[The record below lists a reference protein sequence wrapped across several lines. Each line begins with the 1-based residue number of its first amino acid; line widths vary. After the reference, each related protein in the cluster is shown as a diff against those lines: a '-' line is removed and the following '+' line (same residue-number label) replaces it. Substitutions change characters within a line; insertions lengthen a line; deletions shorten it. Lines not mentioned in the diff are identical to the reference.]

1 MKRPRS
7 GVWGRQVQPAD
18 GERDTVDM
26 LRKLLVPLW
35 CCTLLWLGCS
45 DERGLVPHPEERTT
59 GAAKSVGE
67 ESSHH
72 RSGGARVSDR
82 LRLAFSESARE
93 ILVGTLELRP
103 GDALPLQAGWTPI
116 AAQLL
121 EKAPAADCASL
132 TIDYPLDGSIFPPEI
147 VPPTLL
153 WHDDTP
159 GVDCWLVAFVL
170 NDGKSWLGALV
181 PGDSPPEGE
190 IDPRCLIETNEIY
203 RGTPY
208 QRTAKAWTVHKQVWD
223 RVKQHSVETPYR
235 LYIVGFSGEN
245 PGQVLSCGAITC
257 VTSKDPV
264 GAPIFYRDVPL
275 APSQTERG
283 VIKPLSEAFL
293 PLIAWRLRD
302 ISKPESRLV
311 LTGLLTCANCHSF
324 STDGKTL
331 GMDVDG
337 PAGDKGAYA
346 IVPIEKETIIEQK
359 DIISWNS
366 FQGKPPGQKTI
377 GFLSQVSPDGRYV
390 VTTLN
395 ESVYVQNFT
404 DYRFLQVFYPTRG
417 ILGYYD
423 RETQEIKPLPGADDP
438 RYVHC
443 DPVWTPDGQTIIF
456 ARAEARDPY
465 PPGYRPAVRAN
476 DPNEPQIQYSL
487 YRIPFRNGQG
497 GVPAPIAGAS
507 HNGMSNTF
515 PKVSPDGKWIVFVKC
530 RNGQLLR
537 PDSELWI
544 VPTSGGEARRM
555 RCNTNLM
562 NSWHSFSPNG
572 RWLVFSSKVNTP
584 YTQMFLTHIDENGND
599 SPPILIPNS
608 TAANRAVNLPEFV
621 NRPYEELVAIRVPA
635 TEYLEI
641 GMQGIKLY
649 EQGRLDEALKQFELA
664 LQKQPDYLEAYV
676 SIAVILMDKGHW
688 EEAIPK
694 LEKALQLDPDCWFAH
709 ANLGIIREK
718 QGRKEEALMHF
729 RKAVELMPT
738 NLNARL
744 NLGRALAEAGAF
756 QEAIAQF
763 EAAIKLA
770 PNYGPAHLN
779 LGNAYLELGKYEEA
793 VTAYRRALE
802 LAPSLIDARLGLA
815 EALTRAGKFA
825 EARSEFEGALSEAQG
840 DPYCQ
845 SLVALFLATCPDD
858 ALRDGARAKQLA
870 EAASQ
875 ATSNTDPVCLRSLAA
890 ALAELGDWDNALKTI
905 DQAIRYCPETDSQL
919 ANELQKYRE
928 EFLQRK
934 RIRRSAVP
942 TIPSR

>member
-1 MKRPRS
+1 
-7 GVWGRQVQPAD
+7 
-18 GERDTVDM
+18 M
-26 LRKLLVPLW
+26 LRKVLVPFW
-35 CCTLLWLGCS
+35 CCTLFWLGCS
-45 DERGLVPHPEERTT
+45 DNRDQLPIADKYSAP
-59 GAAKSVGE
+59 AAKSTHE
-67 ESSHH
+67 
-72 RSGGARVSDR
+72 RSNDEGRNGAAGSGRSR
-82 LRLAFSESARE
+82 LMFSKTLRE
-93 ILVGTLELRP
+93 ILVGRLASTDS
-103 GDALPLQAGWTPI
+103 DALPLDTAWTAV
-116 AAQLL
+116 AAQLH
-121 EKAPAADCASL
+121 ESVPGADGAQL

-147 VPPTLL
+147 VPPTIL
-153 WHDDTP
+153 WHDETP
-159 GVDCWLVAFVL
+159 GVDSWLVAFVL
-170 NDGKSWLGALV
+170 ADGRSWLGALV

-190 IDPRCLIETNEIY
+190 IDPRCVTETNEIY

-208 QRTAKAWTVHKQVWD
+208 QQTAKAWTVHKQVWEI
-223 RVKQHSVETPYR
+223 VKRRSVEVPYQ
-235 LYIVGFSGEN
+235 LQIVGFSSAN
-245 PGQVLSCGAITC
+245 PTRVLSFGSITC

-302 ISKPESRLV
+302 ISQPESRLV

-346 IVPIEKETIIEQK
+346 IVPIKKETVIEQK

-366 FQGKPPGQKTI
+366 FEGKPPGQKTI

-390 VTTLN
+390 ITTLN
-395 ESVYVQNFT
+395 ESVYVQNFA

-423 RETQEIKPLPGADDP
+423 RETKQIKPLPGADDP

-465 PPGYRPAVRAN
+465 PPGYRPAARAN

-497 GVPAPIAGAS
+497 GVPEPIPGAS

-515 PKVSPDGKWIVFVKC
+515 PKVSPDGRWIVFVKC

-555 RCNTNLM
+555 RCNTSLM

-621 NRPYEELVAIRVPA
+621 NRPYEEFVAIRVPA

-649 EQGRLDEALKQFELA
+649 EQGRLDEALQRFELA

-676 SIAVILMDKGHW
+676 SIAVILMDQGRW

-694 LEKALQLDPDCWFAH
+694 LEKALDLDPNCWFAH
-709 ANLGIIREK
+709 ANLGIIRER
-718 QGRKEEALMHF
+718 QGRKAEALAHF

-744 NLGRALAEAGAF
+744 NLGRALAEAGSL
-756 QEAIAQF
+756 QEAITQF
-763 EAAIKLA
+763 EAATKLA

-779 LGNAYLELGKYEEA
+779 VGNAYLELGKYEEA
-793 VTAYRRALE
+793 ATAYRRALE
-802 LAPSLIDARLGLA
+802 LEPSLIDARLGLA
-815 EALTRAGKFA
+815 EALARSGKYP
-825 EARSEFEGALSEAQG
+825 EARAEFERALSEAKG

-858 ALRDGARAKQLA
+858 AIRDGPRAKVLA
-870 EAASQ
+870 EAASE
-875 ATSNTDPVCLRSLAA
+875 ATNHADPVCLRSLAA
-890 ALAELGDWDNALKTI
+890 AWAELGDWENALKTI
-905 DQAIRYCPETDSQL
+905 DQAIQHCTRSDAQL

-928 EFLQRK
+928 DFLQK
-934 RIRRSAVP
+934 KPVRRPAAAK
-942 TIPSR
+942 IPSG

>member
-1 MKRPRS
+1 MF
-7 GVWGRQVQPAD
+7 
-18 GERDTVDM
+18 
-26 LRKLLVPLW
+26 RKLFLPLW
-35 CCTLLWLGCS
+35 CCTVLWLGCS
-45 DERGLVPHPEERTT
+45 HHGGQALNTLESKAPAGNTT
-59 GAAKSVGE
+59 GEKSNDDGRDGATI
-67 ESSHH
+67 SG
-72 RSGGARVSDR
+72 RSQ
-82 LRLAFSESARE
+82 LMFSQTVRE
-93 ILVGTLELRP
+93 ILVGRLASADPDTPSL
-103 GDALPLQAGWTPI
+103 DTAWTAI
-116 AAQLL
+116 AAQLQ
-121 EKAPAADCASL
+121 ASAHRADCKRL

-153 WHDDTP
+153 WHDETP
-159 GVDCWLVAFVL
+159 GADAWLVAFVL
-170 NDGKSWLGALV
+170 NDGESWLGALV

-190 IDPRCLIETNEIY
+190 IDPRCLTETNEVY

-208 QRTAKAWTVHKQVWD
+208 QRTAKAWTVHRQLWEK
-223 RVKQHSVETPYR
+223 VKQRSVEAPYR
-235 LYIVGFSGEN
+235 LLIIGFSSDAPTRALSSGA
-245 PGQVLSCGAITC
+245 VLC
-257 VTSKDPV
+257 VTSRDPV

-302 ISKPESRLV
+302 ISQPESRLV

-324 STDGKTL
+324 SKDGKTL

-359 DIISWNS
+359 DIITWNS
-366 FQGKPPGQKTI
+366 FEGKPPGQKTI

-390 VTTLN
+390 ITTLN

-423 RETQEIKPLPGADDP
+423 RETKEMKPLPGADDP

-456 ARAEARDPY
+456 ARAEAKDPY
-465 PPGYRPAVRAN
+465 PPGYRPAVKAN

-497 GVPAPIAGAS
+497 GVPEPIPGAS

-555 RCNTNLM
+555 RCNTSLM

-572 RWLVFSSKVNTP
+572 RWMVFSSKVNTP

-621 NRPYEELVAIRVPA
+621 NRPYEEFVAIRVPA

-641 GMQGIKLY
+641 GMRGIKLY
-649 EQGRLDEALKQFELA
+649 EQGRLDEALQQFELA
-664 LQKQPDYLEAYV
+664 LQKQPDYLEAHV
-676 SIAVILMDKGHW
+676 SIAVILMDQGRW

-718 QGRKEEALMHF
+718 QGRKKEALAHF
-729 RKAVELMPT
+729 QKAVELMPT

-756 QEAIAQF
+756 QEAITQF
-763 EAAIKLA
+763 EAAIRLA
-770 PNYGPAHLN
+770 PILASSSRYC
-779 LGNAYLELGKYEEA
+779 
-793 VTAYRRALE
+793 YRRCKR
-802 LAPSLIDARLGLA
+802 PGRRPDAH
-815 EALTRAGKFA
+815 
-825 EARSEFEGALSEAQG
+825 
-840 DPYCQ
+840 
-845 SLVALFLATCPDD
+845 
-858 ALRDGARAKQLA
+858 
-870 EAASQ
+870 
-875 ATSNTDPVCLRSLAA
+875 
-890 ALAELGDWDNALKTI
+890 
-905 DQAIRYCPETDSQL
+905 
-919 ANELQKYRE
+919 
-928 EFLQRK
+928 
-934 RIRRSAVP
+934 SAP
-942 TIPSR
+942 TI

>member
-1 MKRPRS
+1 MF
-7 GVWGRQVQPAD
+7 
-18 GERDTVDM
+18 
-26 LRKLLVPLW
+26 RKLFLPLW
-35 CCTLLWLGCS
+35 CCTVLWLGCS
-45 DERGLVPHPEERTT
+45 HHGGQALNTLESKAPAGNTT
-59 GAAKSVGE
+59 GEKSNDDGRDGATI
-67 ESSHH
+67 SG
-72 RSGGARVSDR
+72 RSQ
-82 LRLAFSESARE
+82 LMFSQTVRE
-93 ILVGTLELRP
+93 ILVGRLASADPDNPSLET
-103 GDALPLQAGWTPI
+103 AWTAI
-116 AAQLL
+116 AAQLQ
-121 EKAPAADCASL
+121 ACAHRADCKRL

-153 WHDDTP
+153 WHDETP
-159 GVDCWLVAFVL
+159 GADAWLVAFVL
-170 NDGKSWLGALV
+170 NDGESWLGALV

-190 IDPRCLIETNEIY
+190 IDPRCLTETNEVY

-208 QRTAKAWTVHKQVWD
+208 QRTAKAWTVHRQLWEK
-223 RVKQHSVETPYR
+223 VKQRSVEAPYR
-235 LYIVGFSGEN
+235 LLIIGFSSDAPTRALSSGA
-245 PGQVLSCGAITC
+245 VLC
-257 VTSKDPV
+257 VTSRDPV

-302 ISKPESRLV
+302 ISQPESRLV

-324 STDGKTL
+324 SKDGKTL

-359 DIISWNS
+359 DIITWNS
-366 FQGKPPGQKTI
+366 FEGKPPGQKTI

-390 VTTLN
+390 ITTLN

-423 RETQEIKPLPGADDP
+423 RETKEMKPLPGADDP

-456 ARAEARDPY
+456 ARAEAKDPY
-465 PPGYRPAVRAN
+465 PPGYRPAVKAN

-497 GVPAPIAGAS
+497 GVPEPIPGAS

-555 RCNTNLM
+555 RCNTSLM

-572 RWLVFSSKVNTP
+572 RWMVFSSKVNTP

-621 NRPYEELVAIRVPA
+621 NRPYEEFVAIRVPA

-641 GMQGIKLY
+641 GMRGIKLY
-649 EQGRLDEALKQFELA
+649 EQGRLDEALQQFELA
-664 LQKQPDYLEAYV
+664 LQKQPDYLEAHV
-676 SIAVILMDKGHW
+676 SIAVILMDQGRW

-718 QGRKEEALMHF
+718 QGRKKEALAHF
-729 RKAVELMPT
+729 QKAVELMPT

-756 QEAIAQF
+756 QEAITQF
-763 EAAIKLA
+763 EAAIRLA
-770 PNYGPAHLN
+770 PILASSSRYC
-779 LGNAYLELGKYEEA
+779 
-793 VTAYRRALE
+793 YRRCKR
-802 LAPSLIDARLGLA
+802 PGRRPDAH
-815 EALTRAGKFA
+815 
-825 EARSEFEGALSEAQG
+825 
-840 DPYCQ
+840 
-845 SLVALFLATCPDD
+845 
-858 ALRDGARAKQLA
+858 
-870 EAASQ
+870 
-875 ATSNTDPVCLRSLAA
+875 
-890 ALAELGDWDNALKTI
+890 
-905 DQAIRYCPETDSQL
+905 
-919 ANELQKYRE
+919 
-928 EFLQRK
+928 
-934 RIRRSAVP
+934 SAP
-942 TIPSR
+942 TI